1 MAKGIDGQ
9 RRAKTLAVA
18 NMKGG
23 VGKTT
28 LAIMIGES
36 LSALRHKKVL
46 IVDLDAQGSLSYA
59 LMGRDRYESTIRSG
73 RSITNFFKER
83 ADGKSRRLSS
93 FVTPDASLLKECE
106 KLNLVAAGPE
116 LQVVEREV
124 ITSLARLT
132 IDSIFRGAPEVTTAR
147 WLKTEI
153 TRLRAFYDW
162 IIFDCPPGISVF
174 AYAGISCSDAVLM
187 PMTPDYLSMQA
198 LRTMNTMILPA
209 MKLKPSPRKYCILNK
224 CRASTKAPRI
234 YRDELLRA
242 NEDEG
247 WGVEVMDIQLPLKQR
262 IAEATDAEAGGWK
275 LFKGK
280 YDDELCE
287 ALIDTIEQ

>member
-1 MAKGIDGQ
+1 MARDTTKT
-9 RRAKTLAVA
+9 RAANTLAIA

-28 LAIMIGES
+28 LAIMIAES
-36 LSALRHKKVL
+36 LSALRGRKVL

-59 LMGRDRYESTIRSG
+59 LMGRERYEATLESG
-73 RSITNFFKER
+73 RSITNFFRER
-83 ADGKSRRLSS
+83 ADSKTRRLSS
-93 FVTPDASLLKECE
+93 FVTTEASLLPEC
-106 KLNLVAAGPE
+106 KRLNLVAAGPE
-116 LQVVEREV
+116 LQVVERHV

-147 WLKTEI
+147 WLKSEI

-174 AYAGISCSDAVLM
+174 AYAGISCSDAMLM

-198 LRTMNTMILPA
+198 LRTMNKMILPE
-209 MKLKPSPRKYCILNK
+209 MRLNPTPKKYSILNK
-224 CRASTKAPRI
+224 CRATTRAPRL

-242 NEDEG
+242 NDDEG
-247 WGVEVMDIQLPLKQR
+247 WEIDVMDIQLPLKQR
-262 IAEATDAEAGGWK
+262 IAEATDADAGSWT

-280 YDDELCE
+280 YDAELCE
-287 ALIDTIEQ
+287 ALIDVIEQ